1 MCQNLIGKT
10 EMDISAARE
19 QHSALLGRLM
29 RGAGGIDAAMH
40 AADRMY
46 GLPYWSQWNLRAK
59 RRATAAFM
67 DRIRQAY
74 LAALETS
81 VRRDLERLKAEE
93 AKGSRDAGLTD
104 LVAEAQDILARI
116 AERAS

>member
-40 AADRMY
+40 AADRLY
-46 GLPYWSQWNLRAK
+46 GLPYWSQWNL
-59 RRATAAFM
+59 RATAAFM